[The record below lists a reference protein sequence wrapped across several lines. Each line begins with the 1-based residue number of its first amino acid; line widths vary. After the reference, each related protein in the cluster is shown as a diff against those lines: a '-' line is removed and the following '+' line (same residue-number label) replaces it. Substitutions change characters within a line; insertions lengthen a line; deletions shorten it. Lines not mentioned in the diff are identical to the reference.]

1 MRIDPEISGASII
14 LLGNFNPAIFSPAWF
29 VHYEVLPES
38 TIKNANV
45 EIATSQISMFS
56 TEWLHIQVHLDRFQA
71 STVSAPIV
79 RIQDLV
85 VQIFKQHLPHT
96 PLTAIG
102 INRDVHFRA
111 HSQEAR
117 DRVGRLL
124 APVEPWGEVGDLLN
138 LDGSTS
144 GMVSLTM
151 RQEQPSDRALGGQI
165 NVKVEPSAR
174 IGEGR
179 TGIYVQVN
187 DHYVLDPSE
196 IDARDQLINVV
207 EEKFESSCRR
217 SEKIIDYVMSM
228 SLRDAT

>member
-1 MRIDPEISGASII
+1 MRIDPEINGASII

-29 VHYEVLPES
+29 VHYEILPEN
-38 TIKNANV
+38 TIESANV
-45 EIATSQISMFS
+45 EIASSQISIFS

-79 RIQDLV
+79 RNQDLV
-85 VQIFKQHLPHT
+85 MQIFKQRLPHT

-102 INRDVHFRA
+102 INREVHFRA

-117 DRVGRLL
+117 DRVGRRL
-124 APVEPWGEVGDLLN
+124 APVKPWGEVCDLLH
-138 LDGSTS
+138 LDNTTG

-151 RQEQPSDRALGGQI
+151 RQAQPSGRAVGGQI

-187 DHYVLDPSE
+187 DHYVLESGE
-196 IDARDQLINVV
+196 LDARDKLINVV
-207 EEKFESSCRR
+207 EEEFESSCRR
-217 SEKIIDYVMSM
+217 SEEIIDYVMSM
-228 SLRDAT
+228 SLHDVS